1 MGLGFTVLMAGLGG
15 ACVEEEES
23 VIVLGMPLPAGLGS
37 GEPLE
42 CRVEPGGSTW
52 LQHVSLDLSFNTG
65 LSLPLE
71 LQNNLIAVD
80 AKSVNSGVDNSEMRL
95 RSVDVEL
102 SVPQVPAVEEAVRAV
117 NPNYLAFNLP
127 MASDSFS
134 GGKSRRAI
142 IVEIPAD
149 TMSKFRDALIANGFV
164 NAAEVVM
171 QVELRF
177 HMDLTGGQGKIVS
190 RAYRAPVH
198 LSIGALRA
206 CLPTSWQDPA
216 AAEGEENKVYELCT
230 QKNCESPNRTGTN
243 YCGNAQLMR
252 QSPKCCDGPE
262 VWKDI
267 PNAPEVCGVPR

>member
-1 MGLGFTVLMAGLGG
+1 MGLGVTVLMVGLGG

-37 GEPLE
+37 GEALE
-42 CRVEPGGSTW
+42 CKVAPGGSTW
-52 LQHVSLDLSFNTG
+52 LQDLALDLSFNTG

-71 LQNNLIAVD
+71 LQNNLLSVD
-80 AKSVNSGVDNSEMRL
+80 GNSVNSGVDNSEMRL

-134 GGKSRRAI
+134 GGKTRRAI
-142 IVEIPAD
+142 MVNIPAD

-190 RAYRAPVH
+190 RAYRAPVR
-198 LSIGALRA
+198 LSLGALRA
-206 CLPTSWQDPA
+206 CLPTSWRDPA
-216 AAEGEENKVYELCT
+216 AAEGENKVYELCT
-230 QKNCESPNRTGTN
+230 QKNCESPNMTDTN
-243 YCGNAQLMR
+243 YCGNAQLVR

-262 VWKDI
+262 AWENV